1 MILARLASLRL
12 TLAILASLAAG
23 VAVYAAVG
31 TASTLWVS
39 APLVALSANLCAA
52 IFTRPTFRRNVP
64 LLMFHLALLALVALA
79 AVGQLTFLKGQLELA
94 EGEVFG
100 GQLTAERAGPLHAG
114 SLQSVRFVNDGFTI
128 RYAPGLKR
136 AETRNP
142 VRVFDAEGRVTPLV
156 IGDTEPLILDGYRFY
171 TTANKGFS
179 LVFRWYPRG
188 GLPERGTVNLPS
200 YPMNEYRQAL
210 EWTLPEGGPS
220 VWTMLHFD
228 NPPLDERS
236 ETWFRTPES
245 HHVVLR
251 FADERWELRP
261 GQQIRFDSGHLV
273 YEGIKTWM
281 GYNVFYDWTIP
292 WMLAA
297 CLTAILA
304 LGWHFARQFA
314 RQPWN
319 A

>member
-12 TLAILASLAAG
+12 TLATLALLALG
-23 VAVYAAVG
+23 VAVF
-31 TASTLWVS
+31 ASVDSASPLWVS
-39 APLVALSANLCAA
+39 APLLALAVNLCAA
-52 IFTRPTFRRNVP
+52 ITTRPAFRRNGP
-64 LLMFHLALLALVALA
+64 LLAFHLALLAVVALA
-79 AVGQLTFLKGQLELA
+79 AVGRLTYLKGQLELA

-100 GQLTAERAGPLHAG
+100 GQLTAERAGPLHGG

-142 VRVFDAEGRVTPLV
+142 VRVFEQDGRVRTLV
-156 IGDTEPLILDGYRFY
+156 IGDNEPLILDGYRFY
-171 TTANKGFS
+171 TSANKGFS
-179 LVFRWYPRG
+179 LVFRWYPRAG
-188 GLPERGTVNLPS
+188 VPERGTVNLPS
-200 YPMNEYRQAL
+200 YPMNEHRQAL
-210 EWTLPEGGPS
+210 EWKLPAGGPA
-220 VWTMLHFD
+220 VWTMLHFEKA
-228 NPPLDERS
+228 PLDERTES
-236 ETWFRTPES
+236 WFRTPDS

-251 FADERWELRP
+251 MENARWELRP
-261 GQQIRFDSGHLV
+261 GQQIRFEAGDLV
-273 YEGIKTWM
+273 YEGVTTWM
-281 GYNVFYDWTIP
+281 GYQVFYDWTIP

-304 LGWHFARQFA
+304 LGWHFARQFS